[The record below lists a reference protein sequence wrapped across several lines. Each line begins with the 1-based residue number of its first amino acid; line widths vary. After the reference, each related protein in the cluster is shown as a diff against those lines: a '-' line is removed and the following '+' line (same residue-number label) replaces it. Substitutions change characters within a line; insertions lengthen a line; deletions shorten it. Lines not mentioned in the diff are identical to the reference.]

1 LTREQHLWV
10 EHRGA
15 YLLEDERVEFIGA
28 NVALRAASMLA
39 FGDQRVVAMAVVIA
53 MNGSVTAAHCVTR
66 HADAAVA
73 AFEDVSQ
80 KPVTWLCTPR
90 TPFGIIATD
99 SLRRL
104 EDLFAHNGRDRDR
117 NPLITRTQYPTL
129 TFFCSPIH
137 NVFSAIEI
145 RAAHVCLVTQ

>member
-1 LTREQHLWV
+1 MTREQHLWV

-28 NVALRAASMLA
+28 NVALRAAPMLA
-39 FGDQRVVAMAVVIA
+39 FGDQRVVTMAVVIP
-53 MNGSVTAAHCVTR
+53 MNGSVTAAHCMTR

-73 AFEDVSQ
+73 ALEDVSQ

-90 TPFGIIATD
+90 TPFGIIAAD
-99 SLRRL
+99 SLRRF
-104 EDLFAHNGRDRDR
+104 EDLFAHNGRDRNL

-129 TFFCSPIH
+129 TFFCLPIH
-137 NVFSAIEI
+137 YVFPAIEI
-145 RAAHVCLVTQ
+145 RAAHVCLVT